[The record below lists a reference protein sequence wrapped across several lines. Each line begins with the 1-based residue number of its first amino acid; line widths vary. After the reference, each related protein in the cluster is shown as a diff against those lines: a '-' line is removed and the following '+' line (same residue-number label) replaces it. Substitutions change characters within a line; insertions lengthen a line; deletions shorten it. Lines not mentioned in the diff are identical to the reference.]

1 MKVIVN
7 NYIPIGNR
15 FGAIN
20 IFGILFVK
28 RGTYITPE
36 LLNHE
41 LIHTHQIRELF
52 FIPFYIIYV
61 LEWMFRL
68 FRHHFDFMQAYH
80 AISFEREAYAHGND
94 LTYLSFRK
102 VFAMWRRD
110 NLCHR

>member
-61 LEWMFRL
+61 LELYMYWNGCSGCSDTIL
-68 FRHHFDFMQAYH
+68 ISCRHITPSLLNAKPMRTAT
-80 AISFEREAYAHGND
+80 I
-94 LTYLSFRK
+94 
-102 VFAMWRRD
+102 
-110 NLCHR
+110 